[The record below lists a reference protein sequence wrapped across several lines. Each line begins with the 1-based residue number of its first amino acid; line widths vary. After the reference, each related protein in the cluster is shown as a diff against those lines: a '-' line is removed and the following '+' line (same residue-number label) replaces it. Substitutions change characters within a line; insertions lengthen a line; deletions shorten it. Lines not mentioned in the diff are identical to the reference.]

1 MVCVN
6 DTMEHQVSEVGRPG
20 IAQTGVMRLTTDQGY
35 PGVST
40 ISEDELDEM
49 VSEESQAQQPGD
61 DSPPDPT
68 TGIDGQIKK
77 AEQGGEWLRAGQLKI
92 ERAKLEGQPSQE
104 PQEESE
110 GESIKN
116 LIAQVHDA
124 EINRDF
130 YASGVAKVKLTNK
143 RAAQNPL
150 NAYGVDVAPTP
161 SSDQDQALEQRIHDA
176 ESRGEWGES
185 LRLKSLRAGVTP

>member
-68 TGIDGQIKK
+68 TGID
-77 AEQGGEWLRAGQLKI
+77 AEIENAEEAGEWLRAGQLKI
-92 ERAKLEGQPSQE
+92 ERAKLEGEPSQE
-104 PQEESE
+104 PQEESD
-110 GESIKN
+110 GESIEN
-116 LIAQVHDA
+116 LMAQIADA
-124 EINRDF
+124 EVNRDYF
-130 YASGVAKVKLTNK
+130 ASGVAKVKLTNK

-150 NAYGVDVAPTP
+150 NAYGVDVAPSP
-161 SSDQDQALEQRIHDA
+161 SSDQDQALEHRIHDA
-176 ESRGEWGES
+176 ESRGDWAES
-185 LRLKSLRAGVTP
+185 LRLKSRRAGVTP